1 MTTTSRIVK
10 KLCSRVGATLLA
22 LALPAAAA
30 SAQCAM
36 CQTSAANSDPAG
48 IKYLNIATVLLLVPP
63 VALFCV
69 FFLLA
74 YTRRRA
80 PEEEASREEAAR
92 SGEPRRA
99 RASSRRDFFAR
110 LRSSN

>member
-1 MTTTSRIVK
+1 MTTRNETLK
-10 KLCSRVGATLLA
+10 KLPSRLGAIMLA
-22 LALPAAAA
+22 LALPAVA

-48 IKYLNIATVLLLVPP
+48 IKYLNIATVLLLTPP

-69 FFLLA
+69 FFYLA

-80 PEEEASREEAAR
+80 PEEEQRDETCVAEDGGEAR
-92 SGEPRRA
+92 TT
-99 RASSRRDFFAR
+99 SRRDFFAR
-110 LRSSN
+110 ARQSH